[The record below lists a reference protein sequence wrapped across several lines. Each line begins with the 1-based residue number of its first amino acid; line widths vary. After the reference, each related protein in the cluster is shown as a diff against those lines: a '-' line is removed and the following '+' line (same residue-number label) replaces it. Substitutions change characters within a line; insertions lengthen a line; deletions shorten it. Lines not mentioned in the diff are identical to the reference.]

1 MNQEFAGPGFYF
13 VPANPRQTKMLICAM
28 RAEIQLLRYWMLQT
42 LRHYRMWQAEMPV
55 AGFGA
60 KNIVDISEAIPRLI
74 AKAYRE
80 YRRKQS
86 LLQNLLKKQNYFN
99 DREIQYY
106 RIENHFGAG
115 VAAMFAND
123 NYES

>member
-1 MNQEFAGPGFYF
+1 M
-13 VPANPRQTKMLICAM
+13 PAQQNKTNANTKGKSQNLAEAM
-28 RAEIQLLRYWMLQT
+28 EAEIRLLRYWMLQT
-42 LRHYRMWQAEMPV
+42 LQNYKSWRAEMNND
-55 AGFGA
+55 GA
-60 KNIVDISEAIPRLI
+60 LPAKKIANMQSKVQGLI
-74 AKAYRE
+74 NQSLRE

-123 NYES
+123 NYA